1 MFYTLGHPKG
11 ALDFGKCLKEAIM
24 FGQSKKPEFPTDE
37 TALAGRNETIPTDDL
52 HFLNGN
58 ALKGPYPDGFEMAV
72 FGMGCFWGVERMFWD
87 IAGVWVTSVGY
98 AGGYTPNATYE
109 EICSGQTGH
118 TEVVQ
123 VVFDPAVVAYEK
135 LLQVFWEGHDPTQ
148 GMQQGNDRGTQYRS
162 AIYTANPEHL
172 QLATASKEVFQ
183 KQLSQK
189 GFGTITTEIAEAGEF
204 YYAEG
209 YHQQYLAKNPDGYC
223 GIGGTGV
230 TCPIGLG

>member
-1 MFYTLGHPKG
+1 
-11 ALDFGKCLKEAIM
+11 M
-24 FGQSKKPEFPTDE
+24 FGLSKKTEFPTDE
-37 TALAGRNETIPTDDL
+37 TALAGRTEAIPTDDL
-52 HFLNGN
+52 HFLNDH
-58 ALKGPYPDGFEMAV
+58 ALKGPYPDGFKVAV

-87 IAGVWVTSVGY
+87 IDGVWVTSVGY

-123 VVFDPAVVAYEK
+123 VVFDPSVITYEK

-148 GMQQGNDRGTQYRS
+148 GMRQGNDRGTQYRS
-162 AIYTANPEHL
+162 AIYTVTPEQH
-172 QLATASKEVFQ
+172 QLATTSKEVFQ

-189 GFGTITTEIAEAGEF
+189 GFGTITTEIAEAGEY